1 LRGRGYANCHSF
13 ELRVLYFIIL
23 LKDTCIGLNLERE
36 RSYEVPF
43 TILVPLSLDPC
54 VELYE
59 ETKGE
64 GFCEQLSS
72 IAMTCNLMH
81 NIVIKK

>member
-1 LRGRGYANCHSF
+1 
-13 ELRVLYFIIL
+13 
-23 LKDTCIGLNLERE
+23 LERE

-43 TILVPLSLDPC
+43 TILVPPSLDPY

-59 ETKGE
+59 EMKE

-72 IAMTCNLMH
+72 IAMTCSLMH
-81 NIVIKK
+81 NIVIKKKIAKQVNMQMHPYLKLDCCFEIANGFLNWV